1 MQACS
6 TSGHMKIRRTMYCLK
21 ECLFF
26 LEGDYK
32 DVEKFEL
39 ASYRWFDS
47 Q

>member
-1 MQACS
+1 MQACP

-21 ECLFF
+21 EHFF

-39 ASYRWFDS
+39 ARWFDS